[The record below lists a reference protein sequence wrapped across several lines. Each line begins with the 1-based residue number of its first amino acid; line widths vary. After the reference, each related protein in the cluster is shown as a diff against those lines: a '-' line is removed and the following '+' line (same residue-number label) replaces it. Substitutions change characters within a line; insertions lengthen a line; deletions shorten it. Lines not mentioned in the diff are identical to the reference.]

1 MLPPCHLIFI
11 HCQFLIGSTPKD
23 RFNVQVVE
31 IKGCQSCGSTQW
43 RGNYGNISRHL
54 SLSSLSQQTRQYLG
68 FLNAALLPHRES
80 WGRNVARSL
89 RSLAGV
95 FMPFNQFPYCILMYY
110 VFMMESTDFLL
121 TIFISFRWKC
131 VKISNT
137 LSCLLSQNFNS
148 KKQKS
153 LFVINLMLGGS
164 YPVGGWGH
172 FVTPLNRSNLC
183 PHTNGTCN

>member
-1 MLPPCHLIFI
+1 MTPPSGEEIMETFPDISHS
-11 HCQFLIGSTPKD
+11 HPSASRPGSIWD
-23 RFNVQVVE
+23 F
-31 IKGCQSCGSTQW
+31 SM
-43 RGNYGNISRHL
+43 
-54 SLSSLSQQTRQYLG
+54 
-68 FLNAALLPHRES
+68 LPHRES